1 MVVPLVRDV
10 PVVPALPLVR
20 DVPLVLAVVAPLGIV
35 TRVDAGV
42 LAPFVVTVPFD
53 GRVPV
58 VPDVPVA
65 VDCVR
70 PVGMLG
76 VERPRVVPAIS
87 TKQSFHINNC
97 G

>member
-1 MVVPLVRDV
+1 
-10 PVVPALPLVR
+10 
-20 DVPLVLAVVAPLGIV
+20 
-35 TRVDAGV
+35 V

-58 VPDVPVA
+58 VAGVPVA

-76 VERPRVVPAIS
+76 VERPRVVPAKS
-87 TKQSFHINNC
+87 TKQSFNISNVGENSELWVTYQKS
-97 G
+97 